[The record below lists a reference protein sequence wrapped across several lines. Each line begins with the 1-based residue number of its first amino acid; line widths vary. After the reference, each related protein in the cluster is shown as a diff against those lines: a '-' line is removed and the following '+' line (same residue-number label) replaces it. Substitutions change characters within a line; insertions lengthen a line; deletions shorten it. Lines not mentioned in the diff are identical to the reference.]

1 MCKLPDGRDWQ
12 WEKLG
17 LALVGRALLD
27 KALIQLSAN
36 VLPPWSLFGL
46 RDPALGSAG
55 LYGKVNGDSKR
66 AYAKRGPSQAAAASA
81 LSAA

>member
-1 MCKLPDGRDWQ
+1 MNRELPDVQAGFRKGRGTRD
-12 WEKLG
+12 
-17 LALVGRALLD
+17 
-27 KALIQLSAN
+27 LIQLSAN

-66 AYAKRGPSQAAAASA
+66 AYAKRGPSQAAAARA
-81 LSAA
+81 LSAG